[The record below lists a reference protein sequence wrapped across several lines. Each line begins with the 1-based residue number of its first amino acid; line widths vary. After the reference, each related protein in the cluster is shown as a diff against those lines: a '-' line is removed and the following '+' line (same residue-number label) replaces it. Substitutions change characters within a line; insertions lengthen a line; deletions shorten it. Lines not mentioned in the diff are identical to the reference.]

1 MLMDVKE
8 VSKKYG
14 EKQVVTHVDLRLK
27 KGKLTAF
34 IGPNGAG
41 KSTLL
46 SMMSRL
52 IPKDS
57 GGIYLDGTEVKAWHT
72 NDLSKRLSILKQANT
87 VQLKLTVRELVA
99 FGRFPHSKGRLTAAD
114 QHQIDKV
121 LSYLGLSS
129 LQNEY
134 INTLSGGQLQ
144 RAYIAM
150 VLAQD
155 TEYIFLDEPLNN
167 LDMNHAVQLMKTMV
181 RLVSEFDKT
190 IVIVL
195 HDINFAASYADE
207 IVAMKDGQIFAQG
220 PTEDIITKEVLD
232 ELYEMNLRICELD
245 GKRFCLYFNE

>member
-1 MLMDVKE
+1 MDINQVT
-8 VSKKYG
+8 KKYG
-14 EKQVVTHVDLRLK
+14 NKIVVSDIDYQVK

-52 IPKDS
+52 IEKDQ
-57 GGIYLDGTEVKAWHT
+57 GGIYLDGTEVKTWNQQELA
-72 NDLSKRLSILKQANT
+72 KKLSILKQANG

-99 FGRFPHSKGRLTAAD
+99 FGRFPHSKGRLTETD
-114 QHQIDKV
+114 QNKITKA
-121 LSYLGLSS
+121 LTFLGLLDLAEST
-129 LQNEY
+129 
-134 INTLSGGQLQ
+134 IDTLSGGQLQ

-167 LDMNHAVQLMKTMV
+167 LDMNHAVQLMKTI
-181 RLVSEFDKT
+181 RKLVDEQGKT
-190 IVIVL
+190 VIIVL

-207 IVAMKDGQIFAQG
+207 IVAMKHGKIFKTG
-220 PTEDIITKEVLD
+220 TTEEIIEKEVLD
-232 ELYEMNLRICELD
+232 ELYDMSIRVCELE
-245 GKRFCLYFNE
+245 GKRFCLYFN